1 MHRFNLSAW
10 AVAHPALIL
19 FLIVMFGAAGL
30 LSYRSLGR
38 AEDPSFTIKV
48 AVVTTMWPGATA
60 AEMQAQVADPI
71 EKKLQ
76 ELPYFDKVT
85 TYTKP
90 AFTAM
95 QVAFKDNTPAR
106 EVPELFYQLRK
117 KIRDIKDDLP
127 AGLIGP
133 SINDEYGDVDS
144 ILYMLTAQGADYA
157 QMKKVAE
164 ALRQRLL
171 KVKDVTKV
179 NLYGTQDEKIYV
191 EFSNAKLA
199 TLGIT
204 TDQIFQSLARQNAVV
219 PAGIVE
225 TSAQRVPLRVTG
237 ALDGAKAVAETPV
250 EANGRVFRLGDIA
263 TVSHGYVDPPD
274 FQVRQEGKNA
284 IGIGVVMAKGANI
297 LELGPAI
304 SSATADFMAS
314 VPRGF
319 ELEQIADQPA
329 VVENAVG
336 EFVHSFIEALAIVLF
351 VSFLALGWRTGI
363 VVALSVPLV
372 LAIVFLVM
380 NAMGLDL
387 HRITLGA
394 LIIALGLLVDDAII
408 AVEMMVVKMEQGWD
422 RIRAASFAWE
432 STAFPMLT
440 GTLVTAAG
448 FLPIGFANSS
458 VGEYAGGIFWV
469 VAISLVA
476 SWLVAV
482 VFTPYI
488 GVNLLSNL
496 RKRGSKHDPHAIYE
510 TRIYRILRRLI
521 EWCVERRVVV
531 VLATIGVFVLSIVGF
546 GHVQQQFFPLSERP
560 ELFFQLRLPE
570 GTAFGATL
578 ESVRKAE
585 ALLKDDRDIST
596 YTAYIGRGSPRF
608 WLGLNPQLPDESFA
622 EIVIVSKDVEA
633 RERIKARIEKAVADG
648 ALSEARVRVDRFNFG
663 PPVGFPV
670 QFRVIGPDTKKVR
683 DIAYRVREVMRANN
697 QVVDPHLD
705 WNEQSPYLKLVVDQD
720 RVRALGMTP
729 QDISKSLSMLLSGVP
744 ITTVRDGIEKVE
756 VVARAVP
763 AERLDLSHIG
773 DLAIYSRNGV
783 AVPLSQI
790 AKVEYSHEEPI
801 LWRINR
807 DMAITVRADVVDG
820 VQPPDVTNAIWPELK
835 SIRDSLEPAYRIE
848 IGGAIEESQ
857 KGNASIF
864 VLFPVMIAAML
875 TLLMIQ
881 LQSISRLIL
890 VFLTAP
896 LGIIGAS
903 LGLNVADK
911 PFGFVAL
918 LGLIALAGMI
928 MRNAVI
934 LVDQI
939 ESDVDQGL
947 SRREAI
953 VEATVRR
960 ARPVVLTAMAAIL
973 AMIPLSRS
981 AFWGPMAITI
991 MGGLFVATFL
1001 TLLFLPS
1008 LYALWYRKRL
1018 GEQGGGAVGLPDS
1031 SGHLQPL
1038 AAAPFAVAA
1047 E

>member
-263 TVSHGYVDPPD
+263 AVSHGYVDPPD
-274 FQVRQEGKNA
+274 FQVRQEGKPA

-297 LELGPAI
+297 LELGPAV

-329 VVENAVG
+329 VVEHAVG

-648 ALSEARVRVDRFNFG
+648 TLSEARVRVDRFNFG

-820 VQPPDVTNAIWPELK
+820 VQPPDVTNAIWPKLK

>member
-10 AVAHPALIL
+10 AVAYPALIL
-19 FLIVMFGAAGL
+19 FLIVMFGGAGL

-38 AEDPSFTIKV
+38 AEDPSFTIKLV
-48 AVVTTMWPGATA
+48 VVTAIWPGATA

-76 ELPYFDKVT
+76 ELPCFDKVT
-85 TYTKP
+85 TYSKS

-95 QVAFKDNTPAR
+95 QVAFKDNTRAR
-106 EVPELFYQLRK
+106 DVPQLFYQLRK
-117 KIRDIKDDLP
+117 KLSDIKDDLP
-127 AGLIGP
+127 TGLIGP
-133 SINDEYGDVDS
+133 SVNDEYGDVDS
-144 ILYMLTAQGADYA
+144 ILYMITSDGADYA

-164 ALRQRLL
+164 AFRQRLL
-171 KVKDVTKV
+171 KVKNVTKV
-179 NLYGTQDEKIYV
+179 NLYGAQDERIFV
-191 EFSNAKLA
+191 EFSDAKLA

-204 TDQIFQSLARQNAVV
+204 TDQLFQSLARQNAVV
-219 PAGIVE
+219 PAGVLE
-225 TSAQRVPLRVTG
+225 TTAQRVPLRVTG
-237 ALDGAKAVAETPV
+237 ALDGVKAVAETPV
-250 EANGRVFRLGDIA
+250 EANGRVFRMGDIA
-263 TVSHGYVDPPD
+263 TVTHGFADPPD
-274 FQVRQEGKNA
+274 FLVRQRGKSA
-284 IGIGVVMAKGANI
+284 IGVGIVMAKGANI
-297 LELGPAI
+297 LELGPAVAA
-304 SSATADFMAS
+304 ATADFMSA
-314 VPRGF
+314 VPQGF
-319 ELEQIADQPA
+319 DFEQIADQPA
-329 VVENAVG
+329 VVDHAVG
-336 EFVHSFIEALAIVLF
+336 EFVRSFIEALTIVLF
-351 VSFLALGWRTGI
+351 VSFLALGLRTGF

-372 LAIVFLVM
+372 LAVVFVVM
-380 NAMGLDL
+380 NAIGLDL

-469 VAISLVA
+469 VGIALMA
-476 SWLVAV
+476 SWVVAV
-482 VFTPYI
+482 VFIPYL
-488 GVNLLSNL
+488 GVKFLPSV
-496 RKRGSKHDPHAIYE
+496 KRLGANHNPHAIYE
-510 TRIYRILRRLI
+510 TRIYRGLRRII
-521 EWCVERRVVV
+521 EWCVKRRGTV
-531 VLATIGVFVLSIVGF
+531 VLATIGIFVLSIVAF
-546 GHVQQQFFPLSERP
+546 GRVQQQFFPLSERP
-560 ELFFQLRLPE
+560 ELFFQLRMPA

-578 ESVRKAE
+578 ESVKRAE
-585 ALLKDDRDIST
+585 ALLDGDTDIAT
-596 YTAYIGRGSPRF
+596 YTAYVGRGSPRF

-622 EIVIVSKDVEA
+622 EIVVVSKDVEA
-633 RERIKARIEKAVADG
+633 RERIKARLEQAVVDG

-683 DIAYRVREVMRANN
+683 DIAYQVREVMRAND
-697 QVVDPHLD
+697 QAVDPHLD
-705 WNEQSPYLKLVVDQD
+705 WNEQAPYLKLVVDQD
-720 RVRALGMTP
+720 RVRAMSLTP
-729 QDISKSLSMLLSGVP
+729 QDISQSLSMLITGLP
-744 ITTVRDGIEKVE
+744 ITTVRDGIEKVA

-763 AERLDLSHIG
+763 AERLDLAHIG
-773 DLAIYSRNGV
+773 DLSLYAHNGV

-790 AKVEYSHEEPI
+790 AHIEYAHEEPI
-801 LWRINR
+801 MWRINR

-820 VQPPDVTNAIWPELK
+820 AQPPDVTNAIWPKLQP
-835 SIRDSLEPAYRIE
+835 IRDRLEPAYRIE

-864 VLFPVMIAAML
+864 VLFPVMIMAML

-896 LGIIGAS
+896 LGIVGAS
-903 LGLNVADK
+903 LGLNVANK

-918 LGLIALAGMI
+918 LGLIALIGMI

-939 ESDVDQGL
+939 ESDVNHGL
-947 SRREAI
+947 TRREAI

-960 ARPVVLTAMAAIL
+960 ARPVILTALAAIL

-1018 GEQGGGAVGLPDS
+1018 DERGGDTSAISRAPEGERRPV
-1031 SGHLQPL
+1031 
-1038 AAAPFAVAA
+1038 PFAVAA

>member
-117 KIRDIKDDLP
+117 KINDIQDDLP

-133 SINDEYGDVDS
+133 SVNDEYGDVDS

-179 NLYGTQDEKIYV
+179 NLYGTQDEKIFV
-191 EFSNAKLA
+191 EFSDAKLA

-263 TVSHGYVDPPD
+263 AVSHGYVDPPD
-274 FQVRQEGKNA
+274 FQVRQEGKPA

-297 LELGPAI
+297 LELGPAV

-329 VVENAVG
+329 VVEHAVG

-408 AVEMMVVKMEQGWD
+408 AVEMMVVKIEQGWD

-488 GVNLLSNL
+488 GVNLLSSL
-496 RKRGSKHDPHAIYE
+496 QRRGSKHDPHAIYE
-510 TRIYRILRRLI
+510 TRIYRVLRRLI

-531 VLATIGVFVLSIVGF
+531 VLATIGVFALSIVGF

-683 DIAYRVREVMRANN
+683 DIAYRVREVMRAHN

-820 VQPPDVTNAIWPELK
+820 VQPPDVTNAIWPKLK

-864 VLFPVMIAAML
+864 VLFPAMIAAML

-881 LQSISRLIL
+881 LQSISRLVL